1 MKCLEAG
8 MNDLAG
14 EERKS
19 SKVSDRYRYSPCR
32 YCIKYVT
39 AAFKKVTTL

>member
-14 EERKS
+14 EEKGQ
-19 SKVSDRYRYSPCR
+19 KVSDHYRYSPRR